1 MIPFTAIIFINS
13 ILFAI
18 ASGLNEENSKIL
30 LSGYN
35 NMSEEERKKFDIKN
49 YLKFLRNFLIFIS
62 IKSTIIFGLI
72 FLFVNNRSAEI
83 YYLIFLLAAL
93 IFWMFQSKRY
103 ER

>member
-18 ASGLNEENSKIL
+18 AFGLNEENSKIL
-30 LSGYN
+30 LAGYN

-62 IKSTIIFGLI
+62 IKSTIIFGLM
-72 FLFVNNRSAEI
+72 
-83 YYLIFLLAAL
+83 YLIKLQDLQTSRLMESPSTL
-93 IFWMFQSKRY
+93 IFSVMLPHFSQ
-103 ER
+103 